1 MNTSLLIME
10 RMPEQEINCCKCSLQ
25 TNTENFLRI
34 PLRLPQW
41 MWDLYIDAVC
51 VSLILMI
58 FLKIKHLDNSNLLL
72 SQVAWSGDAAQP

>member
-1 MNTSLLIME
+1 MFSADKYRELSANAFTPPSADVG
-10 RMPEQEINCCKCSLQ
+10 PVH
-25 TNTENFLRI
+25 
-34 PLRLPQW
+34 
-41 MWDLYIDAVC
+41 IDAVC